1 MGVKRYIALVLVGTA
16 VAALAL
22 AMFLAYVYRTF
33 DVPESAGGLVHLV
46 TLQWIPHPWREVG
59 LAGVGVL
66 VAVLG
71 TLALFR
77 SVLSVVI
84 APGADVAEII
94 YQGRIRQRGP
104 RVVSMGGGTGQG
116 ILLRGLKEL
125 TANLTAV
132 VTVADDGGSSGR
144 LRRDFGLM
152 PPGDIRNCLTALADS
167 ESLMT
172 KLVHYRFEQGDG
184 LKGHS
189 LGNLLI
195 AAMRDIEGGMDQ
207 GIESLSQVLR
217 IQGDIAPSSMTDVHL
232 AAELEDGTIVVG
244 ESRIGE
250 GGKIKRVFLQPKH
263 VAANEDAVSAILAAD
278 MVVIGPGSVFTSILP
293 NLLVPDIVAALRAS
307 RAVKVYVCN
316 VATESGETDDFG
328 PSDHVRVLT
337 EHVGPGLFQYVVLNN
352 RTDVVPGND
361 EDADIRIVA
370 ASPREQADLQR
381 GGLEVVSAD
390 IIDAESPEHHDPE
403 RLAEAVMQLYEG
415 ASASPRVLDLPGSI
429 PGNPGF

>member
-1 MGVKRYIALVLVGTA
+1 MGVKRYIALVLVGTSI
-16 VAALAL
+16 AALAL

-33 DVPESAGGLVHLV
+33 DVPESAGWLVHAV

-66 VAVLG
+66 VAVVG
-71 TLALFR
+71 TLALFK

-84 APGADVAEII
+84 GPGEDVAEII
-94 YQGRIRQRGP
+94 YQGRILQQGP
-104 RVVSMGGGTGQG
+104 RVVSIGGGTGQG
-116 ILLRGLKEL
+116 VLLRGLKEV
-125 TANLTAV
+125 TNNLTAV

-207 GIESLSQVLR
+207 GIESLSRVLR
-217 IQGDIAPSSMTDVHL
+217 IQGEIAPSAMTDVHL

-244 ESRIGE
+244 ESEIGKR
-250 GGKIKRVFLQPKH
+250 GRIKRVFLQPRH
-263 VAANEDAVSAILAAD
+263 VAANDDAVSAILAAD
-278 MVVIGPGSVFTSILP
+278 LIVIGPGSVFTSILP
-293 NLLVPDIVAALRAS
+293 NLLVPGILAALRAS
-307 RAVKVYVCN
+307 HAVKVYVCN
-316 VATESGETDDFG
+316 VATEPGETDDFG

-337 EHVGPGLFQYVVLNN
+337 EHVGTGLFHYVVLNS
-352 RTDVVPGND
+352 RTDLG
-361 EDADIRIVA
+361 DASENGEVKIVA
-370 ASPREQADLQR
+370 ASPREQTVLQR
-381 GGLEVVSAD
+381 GGFEVVSAD
-390 IIDAESPEHHDPE
+390 VIDSESPEHHHPA
-403 RLAEAVMQLYEG
+403 RLTEALMQLYES
-415 ASASPRVLDLPGSI
+415 ASASPRVLRFPEAA
-429 PGNPGF
+429 PGNPSS